1 MRYKN
6 TTLFLLL
13 FLMTMQLTAQDRH
26 FTLYNFSPLTLN
38 PAYTGSFLGTIRVG
52 GIYRDQ
58 YPSFASVNAPR
69 PSPQD
74 PYTGNTNVF
83 VTPSAYAD
91 APILMVRKRDWVGV
105 GLMFYQDKAGTLEM
119 GTSMF
124 MISAAYHLSLN
135 KKSTSVLTLGAQYGA
150 MQRNINL
157 INSVFED
164 QSEQLNILGDINQGG
179 GGAGNNNN
187 NVSFND
193 INVGLLFKSKLDK
206 TTNLELG
213 FALSHITT
221 PGPRNNNNPI
231 GGGGGGGTG
240 NAQNSFTLINMNQ
253 NRTEL
258 SELPMLLSAHGKL
271 DLMINKKLSIAPS
284 FLVQKTRGANF
295 ETVLQAPLGYVLN
308 KEKKQKAVFG
318 LGYRFGDALEVLIG
332 YEQDRLKVGASF
344 DMTLTSALNAGV
356 GGFGAFELAA
366 AYIINI
372 YKEPEVKPA
381 VICPRL

>member
-13 FLMTMQLTAQDRH
+13 FLMTTQLTAQDRH

-38 PAYTGSFLGTIRVG
+38 PAYTGSFLGTVRVG

-58 YPSFASVNAPR
+58 YPSFAAVNAPL

-74 PYTGNTNVF
+74 PFTGNTNVF

-91 APILMVRKRDWVGV
+91 APIIMVRKRDWVGV

-124 MISAAYHLSLN
+124 MISAAYHLSLD
-135 KKSTSVLTLGAQYGA
+135 KKSNSVLTLGGQYGA
-150 MQRNINL
+150 MQRKINL
-157 INSVFED
+157 TNSVFED
-164 QSEQLNILGDINQGG
+164 QSEQLNILGDVNQGISG
-179 GGAGNNNN
+179 GGNNNL
-187 NVSFND
+187 SFND
-193 INVGLLFKSKLDK
+193 LNVGLLLKSKLDK

-213 FALSHITT
+213 FALSHLLT
-221 PGPRNNNNPI
+221 PGPRRNTGNNPLP
-231 GGGGGGGTG
+231 GGGG
-240 NAQNSFTLINMNQ
+240 AQNPFTLINMNT

-258 SELPMLLSAHGKL
+258 SELPMLLTAHGKL

-284 FLVQKTRGANF
+284 FLIQKTRGAKF

-332 YEQDRLKVGASF
+332 FEQDRLKVGASF
-344 DMTLTSALNAGV
+344 DMTLTSGLNAGV